1 MAIVQISRI
10 TQRKGLTEDL
20 PQPLAGAELG
30 WAIDQRRL
38 FIGNGELADGAPV
51 VGNTEILTE
60 FSDVLAFTT
69 GYTYKGEAG
78 GYTVQTGPTVSS
90 PISQS
95 IQSRLDSIAIITDF
109 GATGDGVTDDTAA
122 INRALYQLYCR
133 QTNTQT
139 RRGLYFPAGTYLIT
153 DTIKIPS
160 YAFIYGD
167 GPESTIIKFSVNAWT
182 STIAYTVGILVSYS
196 GSYYRSVAEV
206 PIGTNISDLNFWS
219 PEPLPAYIAQT
230 ADSLQ
235 QTGIN
240 STTNGAT
247 APLDINVVNMGF
259 ATTQMHDGILVEN
272 ATKSVTFDRV
282 AIFGPLISTQIN
294 TAVDDISAVRYA
306 STASL
311 VCTQVAFYDCVFQ
324 GWTYGQATDQEI
336 NGCAIT
342 NCYFNTLYRGIYLG
356 GVTPENGGASG
367 VKILHNTFDQIYH
380 EGIVFDNVELNMSGF
395 NIFYNV
401 GNELQTA
408 PLSSGSSTA
417 VISINADQNI
427 SVGDMFERTT
437 AQANSTN
444 PRIQLNNTASIG
456 YDSASQVQLGT
467 YVRETGTKATLTNNS
482 SGTLYDF
489 PASDIPALKMDYT
502 IKRNTL
508 VRTGTITIVADAE
521 DSAGDFSYTD
531 DFTENNR
538 TGVLLSA
545 SDTSISGGNIVISW
559 STDDTGNNATIYY
572 SITHLYR
579 A

>member
-10 TQRKGLTEDL
+10 TNRKGLQEDL

-30 WAIDQRRL
+30 WSIDQRRL

-69 GYTYKGEAG
+69 GYTYKGQAG
-78 GYTVQTGPTVSS
+78 GYTVQTGPTVSA

-95 IQSRLDSIAIITDF
+95 IQSRLDSFAVITDF
-109 GATGDGVTDDTAA
+109 GAKGDGVTDDTAA

-133 QTNTQT
+133 QPTTQT

-160 YAFIYGD
+160 YAYLYGD
-167 GPESTIIKFSVNAWT
+167 GPESTIISFDVAPWT
-182 STIAYTVGILVSYS
+182 STIMYTDGILVSNG
-196 GSYYRSVAEV
+196 GSFYRSIVEV
-206 PIGTNISDLNFWS
+206 PIGTNISNTDYWAL
-219 PEPLPAYIAQT
+219 ELLPAYIAQT
-230 ADSLQ
+230 ADGLQ
-235 QTGIN
+235 QTGVNIA
-240 STTNGAT
+240 TNGAI
-247 APLDINVVNMGF
+247 PPQDINIVNMGF
-259 ATTQMHDGILVEN
+259 ATTQIHDGILVEDGIN
-272 ATKSVTFDRV
+272 SITFSSVGV
-282 AIFGPLISTQIN
+282 FGPLISTDII

-311 VCTQVAFYDCVFQ
+311 VCTQVSWHDCVFQ
-324 GWTYGQATDQEI
+324 GWTYGQITDQQI
-336 NGCAIT
+336 KGCTISD
-342 NCYFNTLYRGIYLG
+342 CYFNTLYQGIYLG
-356 GVTPENGGASG
+356 GASPENGGASG
-367 VKILHNTFDQIYH
+367 VKILHNTMDQIYH

-401 GNELQTA
+401 GNELQTVPISKA
-408 PLSSGSSTA
+408 NSSS

-427 SVGDMFERTT
+427 SIGDMFERTT
-437 AQANSTN
+437 DQANSTN

-456 YDSASQVQLGT
+456 YDSAAQMQIGT

-482 SGTLYDF
+482 SGTLYTF
-489 PASDIPALKMDYT
+489 PATDIPALKMDYT
-502 IKRNTL
+502 IKRSTL
-508 VRTGTITIVADAE
+508 VRTGTLTIVADAE

-531 DFTENNR
+531 DFTENNQ
-538 TGVLLSA
+538 TGVTLSA
-545 SDTSISGGNIVISW
+545 ADTSVSGGNIAISW
-559 STDDTGNNATIYY
+559 STDNTGVNATIYY